1 MFDYS
6 AELGSD
12 RSSAHAIFGWEEKAK
27 MYKYWWFED
36 SGSYMTAT
44 CDFINDDTLFLN
56 WHDSLLIKTFTKAD
70 PNKIVLRMQYP
81 SSEGNFELIFEVIFT
96 RE

>member
-1 MFDYS
+1 
-6 AELGSD
+6 
-12 RSSAHAIFGWEEKAK
+12 
-27 MYKYWWFED
+27 
-36 SGSYMTAT
+36 MTAT

-56 WHDSLLIKTFTKAD
+56 RHDSLLIKTFTKAD

-96 RE
+96 RK